1 MKGQQTVSTFLE
13 WHSAQT
19 QLYKV
24 NKLVYDFQQELVSY
38 CQSDVKLLKE
48 DFLKFRTL
56 IKKVCSGI
64 DPFEVACTA
73 ASACNYIYRQLF
85 MPKDSIA
92 ILPQNGYTGNE
103 LTSFLAAVWLSWV
116 EQVANDRKSNEFS
129 IRLYKSGGGLKRG
142 RGKEQT
148 LGSFKVDGLL
158 LYKRN
163 SQSKSTA
170 CGSVVQKPQL
180 SIVLEFFGC
189 YFHGCPSCY
198 TDRDGVNKKRNA
210 TTMHDLYTTTVMD
223 RLDWISAQISNGTVF
238 TTTDNLRFVVHSIF
252 FIWECEF
259 KNLLKLSIS
268 EDEEG
273 IDTTWTHLPRSVAA
287 RLSSSPSSISD
298 DIQQVE
304 QSRVIHQT
312 LLYRLSNIKL
322 LQQMSNDSI
331 RYSPLQPRD
340 AFFGGRTENF
350 VMKWSR
356 QLQSQTFKYVDVCSL
371 YPYVNSR
378 SVYPSGHP
386 DLILIA
392 TEQQQQSIAR
402 KEKARNNSNSANE
415 KPPQTSCF
423 DEDVNVAQGKAVEFK
438 FLDRV
443 DRILTMPSN
452 ERDSGGDQ
460 CEAEQPHSLP
470 PPQRFRKF
478 SQRTLLEFPITFVEL
493 KLKNEDYFGLLKC
506 QVLPPSDI
514 HLPILPFKLQSKLF
528 FPLCRSCVEERSSM
542 PDKKSVDLTSKKC
555 VHRKVEERSF
565 WGTFATPEVKLALE
579 NGYRVIDVAEIWSWS
594 RAKRSVTLFKEYID
608 NFLKIKMEASGWP
621 KTCRCEEKM
630 NSDSST
636 EMICEH
642 RRRYLQEMKKKEGIS
657 LDPARI
663 EKNEGLRFIAKIL
676 LNSFWGYLEM
686 RDNMPKTRY
695 VNNYREVVDYFTSR
709 TKRVTDATLVGDD
722 LMLLQYQLID
732 DAADAPRKTN
742 VILAAFTTAHARI
755 KLFNNMQL
763 VKNPKN
769 VLYCDTHSIM
779 YVHDQSLT
787 DSPDISIGS
796 GLGEMT
802 DELPPDVLIDKFW
815 SAGPKFF
822 CLSGHNVKTGLEYNI
837 FKVKGVTLNRA
848 TEKTFNPDTFR
859 KLVLG
864 ETHELRSPYSSLSRC
879 VRTGQLK
886 NKFCEKRARVTSNK
900 RVCNTIPANLHR
912 LVTSVEQ

>member
-1 MKGQQTVSTFLE
+1 
-13 WHSAQT
+13 
-19 QLYKV
+19 
-24 NKLVYDFQQELVSY
+24 
-38 CQSDVKLLKE
+38 
-48 DFLKFRTL
+48 
-56 IKKVCSGI
+56 
-64 DPFEVACTA
+64 
-73 ASACNYIYRQLF
+73 

-92 ILPQNGYTGNE
+92 TLPQNGYTGNE
-103 LTSFLAAVWLSWV
+103 LPSFPAAVYLSWV
-116 EQVANDRKSNEFS
+116 EQVANDRESNDFS

-148 LGSFKVDGLL
+148 LGSFNVDGLL
-158 LYKRN
+158 LYKRT

-198 TDRDGVNKKRNA
+198 TDRDEVNKKRNA

-223 RLDWISAQISNGTVF
+223 RLDWISAQISTGTVF

-259 KNLLKLSIS
+259 KKLLELSIS

-273 IDTTWTHLPRSVAA
+273 IDTTWTHLPRSVATK
-287 RLSSSPSSISD
+287 LSSSPSSISD

-331 RYSPLQPRD
+331 RYSPLQPRG

-356 QLQSQTFKYVDVCSL
+356 QLQSQTFKNIDVCSL

-392 TEQQQQSIAR
+392 TEQQQQLIAR

-415 KPPQTSCF
+415 KPPQASCF
-423 DEDVNVAQGKAVEFK
+423 DEDANVTQREAVEFK

-443 DRILTMPSN
+443 DWILTMPSN

-460 CEAEQPHSLP
+460 CEAEQSHSLP

-478 SQRTLLEFPITFVEL
+478 SQRTLLDLPLIFVEL
-493 KLKNEDYFGLLKC
+493 KLKNEDYFGLIKC

-514 HLPILPFKLQSKLF
+514 HLPILPFKFQSKLF
-528 FPLCRSCVEERSSM
+528 FPPCRSCVEERSSM

-555 VHRKVEERSF
+555 VHRQVEERSF
-565 WGTFATPEVKLALE
+565 WGTVATPEVKLALE
-579 NGYRVIDVAEIWSWS
+579 NGYRVIDVAQIWSWS

-608 NFLKIKMEASGWP
+608 NFLKIKMEASGRP

-630 NSDSST
+630 NSDSAT
-636 EMICEH
+636 EMICEQQ
-642 RRRYLQEMKKKEGIS
+642 RRYLQEMKKKEGIA

-676 LNSFWGYLEM
+676 LNSFLGYLGM

-695 VNNYREVVDYFTSR
+695 INNYREVVDYFTSR

-732 DAADAPRKTN
+732 DAANAPRKTN

-755 KLFNNMQL
+755 ILFNNMQL

-769 VLYCDTHSIM
+769 VLYCDTDSIM
-779 YVHDQSLT
+779 YVHDQTLT

-802 DELPPDVLIDKFW
+802 DELPPVVLIDKFW
-815 SAGPKFF
+815 SAGPKFY
-822 CLSGHNVKTGLEYNI
+822 CLSGHNVKTGLEYNF

-848 TEKTFNPDTFR
+848 TEKTFNPDTLR

-864 ETHELRSPYSSLSRC
+864 ETHELQSPYSSLSCC

-900 RVCNTIPANLHR
+900 RLFNTNSGESTPFGY
-912 LVTSVEQ
+912 VG

>member
-1 MKGQQTVSTFLE
+1 MRGQQTVSTFLE

-24 NKLVYDFQQELVSY
+24 NKFVYDFQQEPVSY
-38 CQSDVKLLKE
+38 CQSDVKILKE
-48 DFLKFRTL
+48 ILKFGTL

-103 LTSFLAAVWLSWV
+103 LTSFPAAVWLSWV

-158 LYKRN
+158 LYKRT

-170 CGSVVQKPQL
+170 CGIVVLKPQL
-180 SIVLEFFGC
+180 SIVLEFLGC

-198 TDRDGVNKKRNA
+198 TDRDEVNKKRNA

-259 KNLLKLSIS
+259 KKLLELSIS

-273 IDTTWTHLPRSVAA
+273 IDTTWTHLPRSVSA

-304 QSRVIHQT
+304 QGRVIHQA
-312 LLYRLSNIKL
+312 LLYRLSTIKL

-340 AFFGGRTENF
+340 ALFGGRTENF

-378 SVYPSGHP
+378 SVYASGHP

-392 TEQQQQSIAR
+392 TEQQQQSIVR
-402 KEKARNNSNSANE
+402 EEKARNNSNSANE

-423 DEDVNVAQGKAVEFK
+423 DEDVNIAQSKAVEFK

-460 CEAEQPHSLP
+460 CEAEQSHSLP

-478 SQRTLLEFPITFVEL
+478 SQRTLSEFPLTFVEL
-493 KLKNEDYFGLLKC
+493 KLKNEDYFGLIKC
-506 QVLPPSDI
+506 QVLSPSDI
-514 HLPILPFKLQSKLF
+514 HQPILPFKGQSKLF

-542 PDKKSVDLTSKKC
+542 PDKKSVDLTPKKC
-555 VHRKVEERSF
+555 VHRQVEERSF
-565 WGTFATPEVKLALE
+565 WGTFATREVKLALE
-579 NGYRVIDVAEIWSWS
+579 NGNRVIDVAEIWSWS
-594 RAKRSVTLFKEYID
+594 RAKRSEALFKEYID

-636 EMICEH
+636 EMISEH
-642 RRRYLQEMKKKEGIS
+642 KRRYLQEMKKKEGIS

-663 EKNEGLRFIAKIL
+663 VKNEGLRFIAKIL
-676 LNSFWGYLEM
+676 LNIFWGYLGM
-686 RDNMPKTRY
+686 WDNMPKTKY
-695 VNNYREVVDYFTSR
+695 VNIYRER
-709 TKRVTDATLVGDD
+709 GRG
-722 LMLLQYQLID
+722 
-732 DAADAPRKTN
+732 
-742 VILAAFTTAHARI
+742 
-755 KLFNNMQL
+755 LFHIAN
-763 VKNPKN
+763 KS
-769 VLYCDTHSIM
+769 YRCDS
-779 YVHDQSLT
+779 
-787 DSPDISIGS
+787 S
-796 GLGEMT
+796 G
-802 DELPPDVLIDKFW
+802 
-815 SAGPKFF
+815 
-822 CLSGHNVKTGLEYNI
+822 
-837 FKVKGVTLNRA
+837 R
-848 TEKTFNPDTFR
+848 
-859 KLVLG
+859 
-864 ETHELRSPYSSLSRC
+864 
-879 VRTGQLK
+879 
-886 NKFCEKRARVTSNK
+886 
-900 RVCNTIPANLHR
+900 
-912 LVTSVEQ
+912 